1 MLWNGYIPR
10 IANFD
15 QNNCV
20 QQKSKVQVQKY
31 SYGVMGSFWKIW
43 KTHWEVQWRSSVEE
57 YWFCCVAGVLLWI
70 SQKKVTSSYYE
81 EHLWTAYSSKFH
93 NYILS
98 NTDWFIWK
106 CNDTNRKSLLRQRVG
121 SKRFVIAF
129 IFLLYFFSSLQC
141 FWTDSQKLILTCVI

>member
-1 MLWNGYIPR
+1 MRTTEVQGPSTEILLWG
-10 IANFD
+10 
-15 QNNCV
+15 
-20 QQKSKVQVQKY
+20 
-31 SYGVMGSFWKIW
+31 YGVVLKNLKNSLG
-43 KTHWEVQWRSSVEE
+43 SSVEE
-57 YWFCCVAGVLLWI
+57 FSGGVLILLCCRCLLWI
-70 SQKKVTSSYYE
+70 SQKKLTSSYYE
-81 EHLWTAYSSKFH
+81 EQLWTANSSKFH
-93 NYILS
+93 GYILS